1 MIGRRP
7 PRGLDLART
16 REDDEGA
23 ASPAD
28 DRGIGATGE
37 KRALG
42 LTSCQR
48 EIGPS
53 PCILLPRDRVDAIAR
68 RADSA
73 ADGLGLARA
82 RTAICVDGNAH
93 EDAPPTS
100 VVQRVGRYPELR
112 PRSHELGV

>member
-1 MIGRRP
+1 MFGRRP

-16 REDDEGA
+16 CEDDEGA
-23 ASPAD
+23 ASSAD
-28 DRGIGATGE
+28 DRGVRATGE

-42 LTSCQR
+42 LTPCQR

-68 RADSA
+68 RADGA

-93 EDAPPTS
+93 ENAPPTS
-100 VVQRVGRYPELR
+100 VVRRVGQDSE
-112 PRSHELGV
+112 